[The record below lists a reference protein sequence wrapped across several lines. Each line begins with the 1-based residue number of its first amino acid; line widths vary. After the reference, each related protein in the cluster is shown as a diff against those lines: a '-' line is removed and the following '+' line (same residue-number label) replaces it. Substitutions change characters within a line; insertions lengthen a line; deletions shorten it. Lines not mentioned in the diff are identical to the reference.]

1 MTEQVIKLKAQ
12 LEAKEEMILFLKDII
27 QVLKIQLEKQANP
40 LMGVAPYRIHDN
52 VYGPT
57 TWPPLNTYKVT
68 TSNKIL
74 NNQFIGRIDVDMNEY
89 NPSTTCTSNGT
100 YIVSGS
106 TGPYLSNCAEP
117 YWKN

>member
-40 LMGVAPYRIHDN
+40 LMGVAPYRVHDN
-52 VYGPT
+52 IYGPT
-57 TWPPLNTYKVT
+57 VWPPLDTFT
-68 TSNKIL
+68 TTNKIT
-74 NNQFIGRIDVDMNEY
+74 IRDEY
-89 NPSTTCTSNGT
+89 SNTSISSKGT
-100 YIVSGS
+100 YIVSGN

>member
-27 QVLKIQLEKQANP
+27 QVLKIQLEKLANP
-40 LMGVAPYRIHDN
+40 LMGVAPYRVHDN

-57 TWPPLNTYKVT
+57 VWPPLDTFTITTDKITIRDEYSNTSISSK
-68 TSNKIL
+68 
-74 NNQFIGRIDVDMNEY
+74 
-89 NPSTTCTSNGT
+89 GT

-106 TGPYLSNCAEP
+106 TAPYLTNCAEP

>member
-40 LMGVAPYRIHDN
+40 LMGVAPYRLNDV

-57 TWPPLNTYKVT
+57 IWPPLDTFT
-68 TSNKIL
+68 TTNKIT
-74 NNQFIGRIDVDMNEY
+74 IRDEY
-89 NPSTTCTSNGT
+89 SNTSISSKGT

-106 TGPYLSNCAEP
+106 TGPYLTNCAEP

>member
-40 LMGVAPYRIHDN
+40 LMGVAPYRPHYDTFPYK
-52 VYGPT
+52 VDHT
-57 TWPPLNTYKVT
+57 VWPPLDTFT
-68 TSNKIL
+68 TTNKIT
-74 NNQFIGRIDVDMNEY
+74 IRDEY
-89 NPSTTCTSNGT
+89 SNTSISSKGT